1 MVPRTAVAKLTGT
14 TLRTYSSSV
23 QTAAVQATLVA
34 DVNIT
39 DLRQN
44 LPSYLERARRGER
57 FRVTS
62 RGAVIAEIS
71 GPKVPEGDA
80 ERIRE
85 QLRGSVL
92 QYDAPTEP
100 ALTPEDWTINQ

>member
-1 MVPRTAVAKLTGT
+1 MG
-14 TLRTYSSSV
+14 V
-23 QTAAVQATLVA
+23 QLNCTVTRLQPPPVI
-34 DVNIT
+34 DVNVT

-71 GPKVPEGDA
+71 GPKIPEGDA

-100 ALTPEDWTINQ
+100 ALTAEEWAINQ

>member
-1 MVPRTAVAKLTGT
+1 MT
-14 TLRTYSSSV
+14 
-23 QTAAVQATLVA
+23 
-34 DVNIT
+34 DVNVT

-57 FRVTS
+57 IRVTS

-71 GPKVPEGDA
+71 PPKAAEDA
-80 ERIRE
+80 AKLIRE

-92 QYDAPTEP
+92 QYDSPTEP
-100 ALTPEDWTINQ
+100 AYAPEEWTASR